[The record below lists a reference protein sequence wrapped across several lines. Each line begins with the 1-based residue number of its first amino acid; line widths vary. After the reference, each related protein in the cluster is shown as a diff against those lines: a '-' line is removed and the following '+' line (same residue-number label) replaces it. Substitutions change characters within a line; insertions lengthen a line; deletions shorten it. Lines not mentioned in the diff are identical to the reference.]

1 MHPGIILKERP
12 LINKYFNLGDIE
24 EVDCTV
30 RVMFLHIYMYIS
42 S

>member
-12 LINKYFNLGDIE
+12 LNKYFYLGDIE

-30 RVMFLHIYMYIS
+30 CVMFLHIYMYIS